1 MSLAEEE
8 DTKIRKILGQSLPG
22 SFQFCDSWE
31 RRREE
36 VLAIL
41 LPNEPT
47 FREVVYN
54 NLPKGRQVRICS
66 GSCELHQ
73 VQLEDEDAAAV
84 IFQNGTFEHKL
95 RVSLQSPVLRI
106 DDEPPLFA
114 PFSSSDKVKLQVKVK
129 SKEGEAFEIHLTSED
144 DPLLILGK
152 LRPDLGCGIDA
163 FSFLKLFNPEEKEQ
177 LESSLNSKGDLENW
191 GAQRFEE
198 MKALFPKKKSDL
210 KIVWKE
216 SF

>member
-1 MSLAEEE
+1 MSAEEE
-8 DTKIRKILGQSLPG
+8 DAKIREILGQSLPG

-36 VLAIL
+36 VLTIS

-47 FREVVYN
+47 FREVVYH
-54 NLPKGRQVRICS
+54 NLPKGRRVRICS
-66 GSCELHQ
+66 GSSELHQ
-73 VQLEDEDAAAV
+73 VQLADEDTAAV

-106 DDEPPLFA
+106 DDELPLFA
-114 PFSSSDKVKLQVKVK
+114 PFSSSDKVKLHQVK
-129 SKEGEAFEIHLTSED
+129 SKGQAFDIWLTSED
-144 DPLLILGK
+144 DPFLILGK

>member
-1 MSLAEEE
+1 MSSPEEE
-8 DTKIRKILGQSLPG
+8 DAKIRDILGQNLPG
-22 SFQFCDSWE
+22 CFRFCESWQ

-36 VLAIL
+36 VLAIA

-47 FREVVYN
+47 FREVVYHS
-54 NLPKGRQVRICS
+54 LPKGRQVRICS

-73 VQLEDEDAAAV
+73 GQLGEEEAEV
-84 IFQNGTFEHKL
+84 NFQNGTFEHKL
-95 RVSLQSPVLRI
+95 RVGLQSPVLRI
-106 DDEPPLFA
+106 DDEPPLVA
-114 PFSSSDKVKLQVKVK
+114 RFSSSGKVKHRVK
-129 SKEGEAFEIHLTSED
+129 SLGQVFDIWLTSAD
-144 DPLLILGK
+144 DPLLISGK

-177 LESSLNSKGDLENW
+177 LESSLNSGAELQNW

-210 KIVWKE
+210 IIVWK
-216 SF
+216 

>member
-1 MSLAEEE
+1 MSPEEE
-8 DTKIRKILGQSLPG
+8 DAMIREVLGQSLPG

-36 VLAIL
+36 VLAIS

-47 FREVVYN
+47 FREVVYH
-54 NLPKGRQVRICS
+54 NLPKGRRVRICS

-73 VQLEDEDAAAV
+73 VQLADEDTAV

-114 PFSSSDKVKLQVKVK
+114 QFSSSKVKHQVK
-129 SKEGEAFEIHLTSED
+129 SKGGQAFDIWLTSED
-144 DPLLILGK
+144 DPLLLLGK

-177 LESSLNSKGDLENW
+177 LESCLNSKGDLQKW

-198 MKALFPKKKSDL
+198 MKTLFPKKKSDL

-216 SF
+216 EF

>member
-1 MSLAEEE
+1 MSPEEE
-8 DTKIRKILGQSLPG
+8 DAKIREILGQSLPG

-36 VLAIL
+36 VLAIS

-47 FREVVYN
+47 FREVVYH

-73 VQLEDEDAAAV
+73 VQLAEDEEAEV
-84 IFQNGTFEHKL
+84 NFQNGTSEHKL
-95 RVSLQSPVLRI
+95 RVGFQSPVLRI
-106 DDEPPLFA
+106 DDEPSLFA
-114 PFSSSDKVKLQVKVK
+114 RFSSGKVKHQVK
-129 SKEGEAFEIHLTSED
+129 SKGQAFDIWLTSED

-177 LESSLNSKGDLENW
+177 LESSLNSKGDLQNW

-216 SF
+216 EF